1 MSKKRLY
8 LIQRLEALLE
18 RNEEFYD
25 SHSDLKNTLIAK
37 INMLKLYHEIGV
49 EDNDD

>member
-1 MSKKRLY
+1 MSEKRLY

-25 SHSDLKNTLIAK
+25 NHTDLKNTLIAK
-37 INMLKLYHEIGV
+37 IKMLKIYDEVGV